1 MEKLLSSLDY
11 ENPDFYNYNVDN
23 VYPKVN
29 EYFDDTIEN
38 SPDRNKQIL
47 DSISLLIKLTST
59 IKIDNNLNEL
69 ESAHGYLIKEFLN
82 KLDSDDLKLH
92 DVKHIVEIF
101 KQITSFKSQTR
112 TRISVFASLLNLIR
126 GEMIL
131 KKFDKQ
137 TFSTIVKALM
147 VDFHVDKKYLA
158 VCYDEKSE
166 DDDLEKDFKNESD
179 VYSFQNS
186 IENFFDLNQNDFT
199 LVLTDIQLYYE

>member
-11 ENPDFYNYNVDN
+11 QNPDFYNYNVDN

-29 EYFDDTIEN
+29 EYFDTIEN

-47 DSISLLIKLTST
+47 NSISLLIKLTST

-92 DVKHIVEIF
+92 DVQHIVEIF

-112 TRISVFASLLNLIR
+112 TRISVFASLLNFIR

-158 VCYDEKSE
+158 VCYENSE
-166 DDDLEKDFKNESD
+166 DVEKDFKNESD

-186 IENFFDLNQNDFT
+186 VENFFDLNQNEFT
-199 LVLTDIQLYYE
+199 LVLADIQLYYE

>member
-11 ENPDFYNYNVDN
+11 ENPDLYNYNVDN

-29 EYFDDTIEN
+29 EYFDTIEN

-59 IKIDNNLNEL
+59 IKINNNLNEL

-92 DVKHIVEIF
+92 DVQHIVEIF
-101 KQITSFKSQTR
+101 KQIANFKSQTR

-137 TFSTIVKALM
+137 TFSAIVKALM

-158 VCYDEKSE
+158 VCYEKSE
-166 DDDLEKDFKNESD
+166 DDDFEKDFKNESD

-186 IENFFDLNQNDFT
+186 VENFFDLNQNDFT